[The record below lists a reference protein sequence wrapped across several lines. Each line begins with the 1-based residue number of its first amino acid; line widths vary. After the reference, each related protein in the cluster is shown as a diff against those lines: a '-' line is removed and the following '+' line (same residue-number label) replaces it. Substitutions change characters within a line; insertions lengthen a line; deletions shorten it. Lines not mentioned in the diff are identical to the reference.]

1 MEFVILTGLSGAGKT
16 RAMHAMEDIGFFC
29 VDNLPPALIPVFYD
43 LCLKTEGTQNRA
55 AVVTDTRGGE
65 LFKSFFT
72 ALESLKRDKKP
83 YKILF
88 LDSSDSVLVNRF
100 QETRRKHPLSDE
112 MGGALEQ
119 AVKLEREMLKPVKE
133 CSDYVI
139 DTSGVSPAQL
149 KARITEMGAELY
161 EQFHGKNPL
170 FLGGLKGSFVF
181 MADLVRACQVK
192 SDVEFIAVSSY
203 QNATVSSGRVQITHD
218 LQQDITGRHLIIVED
233 ILDSGNTLAFLKD
246 YFMTKGAASITIVT
260 LLDKPSRRT
269 KAITADL
276 AGFVVP
282 DEFVVGY
289 GLDYCQQYRNVPYIG
304 VLKPE
309 VYSGE

>member
-1 MEFVILTGLSGAGKT
+1 MKSEMERDILK
-16 RAMHAMEDIGFFC
+16 
-29 VDNLPPALIPVFYD
+29 
-43 LCLKTEGTQNRA
+43 
-55 AVVTDTRGGE
+55 
-65 LFKSFFT
+65 
-72 ALESLKRDKKP
+72 
-83 YKILF
+83 
-88 LDSSDSVLVNRF
+88 VLVT
-100 QETRRKHPLSDE
+100 EE
-112 MGGALEQ
+112 E
-119 AVKLEREMLKPVKE
+119 
-133 CSDYVI
+133 
-139 DTSGVSPAQL
+139 L
-149 KARITEMGAELY
+149 KARITEMGAVLY

-170 FLGGLKGSFVF
+170 FLGVLKGSFVF

-246 YFMTKGAASITIVT
+246 YFMTKGAASIT
-260 LLDKPSRRT
+260 
-269 KAITADL
+269 ADL